1 MNRYT
6 LAFACTVLAAL
17 VGAQDASA
25 WRVLRRCGN
34 QPAKWSSPTVRLYPS
49 AISFSP
55 GSTWDNALGQV
66 SARWRNHPSKLRILK
81 RPAVSTVETYNGRN
95 EVWFAD
101 DLDAPAYVTE
111 PWLNTST
118 CTYIEMDM
126 LFNTGTPYT
135 TSQSTSDLWG
145 YGGPYR
151 PFHTTAMHEFGHLAG
166 LGHEPL
172 RYNIMGTD
180 WTHTHANCGTNRAYP
195 GEDAMRGVLTLYGLR
210 AGAKEELGIAHW
222 RRTGADGGYS
232 KHSRTRLLDTSYD
245 ELPLWTDSPEP
256 VYRVDKGQQ
265 VRVEMSFEQMGKSY
279 SLSTNGKV
287 FLSTNNCISGADT
300 QLRSFTVTLTRNYPN
315 TMRALV
321 TLPSNLTSG
330 QTYWLGIHLDE
341 PNQHDEYYDSYI
353 ENASYIAVR
362 VN

>member
-1 MNRYT
+1 MNRHKITFAFIALT
-6 LAFACTVLAAL
+6 LLMGAEGAFA
-17 VGAQDASA
+17 
-25 WRVLRRCGN
+25 WRPFKKCGN
-34 QPAKWSSPTVRLYPS
+34 QNAKWTSSIVRLYPGNV
-49 AISFSP
+49 SFP
-55 GSTWDNALGQV
+55 AGSTWNNALGYV
-66 SARWRNHPSKLRILK
+66 ASRWRSHPSNLRIIK
-81 RPAVSTVETYNGRN
+81 RPTVPTVAYNNGRN
-95 EVWFAD
+95 EVWAAPNIG
-101 DLDAPAYVTE
+101 APAFVQ
-111 PWLNTST
+111 PWLNTSS
-118 CTYIEMDM
+118 CTYVEMDM
-126 LFNTGTPYT
+126 LFNTETPYT
-135 TSQSTSDLWG
+135 TSQATADLWG

-195 GEDAMRGVLTLYGLR
+195 GEDAVRGVRTLYGLR

-232 KHSRTRLLDTSYD
+232 EHSRTRLLDTSYD

-256 VYRVDKGQQ
+256 VYRVNKGQQ

-279 SLSTNGKV
+279 SLTTNGKV
-287 FLSTNNCISGADT
+287 YLSTNNCISGVDT
-300 QLRSFTVTLTRNYPN
+300 QLRSFAVTLTRDFPN
-315 TMRALV
+315 TMRVLV

-330 QTYWLGIHLDE
+330 QTYWLGIYLDE
-341 PNQHDEYYDSYI
+341 PDQHDEYYDSYI